1 MMKALRMFSTGA
13 HMHRAG
19 KTVEEVLGKVD
30 ALKAKGNF
38 LEALREL
45 SKIEGKF
52 PDYVK
57 ITQRYQ
63 GELKYALLEQQGKLP
78 SMPKIGR

>member
-1 MMKALRMFSTGA
+1 MKALRMFSTGA
-13 HMHRAG
+13 HMHGAG

-30 ALKAKGNF
+30 ALKANGDF

-45 SKIEGKF
+45 RKIEGKL

-57 ITQRYQ
+57 IMQRYQ

-78 SMPKIGR
+78 SVPKIGK